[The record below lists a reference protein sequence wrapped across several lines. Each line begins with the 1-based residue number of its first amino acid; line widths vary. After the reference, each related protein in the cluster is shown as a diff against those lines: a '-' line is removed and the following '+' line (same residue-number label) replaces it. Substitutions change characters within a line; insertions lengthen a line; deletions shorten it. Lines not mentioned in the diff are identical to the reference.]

1 MARQYSGTFM
11 SRIVNAQFAL
21 VAVAL
26 ALLLAACGSDGS
38 DAEAAP
44 AETSTT
50 ATTATT
56 TSTTA
61 TSTTEADTEGPTP
74 PPTEAED
81 TRTFE
86 EIAVDQL
93 DLMIVQ
99 LGGSQ
104 NLEALADCVIDRL
117 ESEEITLTGQGSPE
131 LAALLR
137 CNPDSIHSLIMLN
150 EALAP
155 VETIECL
162 EDGIGEWIAGLPLA
176 EASTFF
182 DAPTPPDELISQ
194 LSASCGVAE
203 PDVAALIG

>member
-1 MARQYSGTFM
+1 
-11 SRIVNAQFAL
+11 
-21 VAVAL
+21 
-26 ALLLAACGSDGS
+26 
-38 DAEAAP
+38 
-44 AETSTT
+44 
-50 ATTATT
+50 
-56 TSTTA
+56 
-61 TSTTEADTEGPTP
+61 
-74 PPTEAED
+74 
-81 TRTFE
+81 
-86 EIAVDQL
+86 
-93 DLMIVQ
+93 MIVQ

-194 LSASCGVAE
+194 LSAGCGVAE